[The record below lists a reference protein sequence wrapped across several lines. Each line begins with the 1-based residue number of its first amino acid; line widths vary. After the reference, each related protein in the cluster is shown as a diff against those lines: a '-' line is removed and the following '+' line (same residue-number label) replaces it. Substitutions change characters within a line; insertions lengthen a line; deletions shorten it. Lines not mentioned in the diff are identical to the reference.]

1 MQRSDVN
8 HGGKSLPADLW
19 AHVIESSATEHDVV
33 LAVREYLAQWSP
45 EELARLPAGTR
56 PGKITDGEDI
66 TDLAYRLSR
75 AHLDF
80 SGPPAD
86 TRQLERMMSFMGY
99 AGAQVSRI
107 CAMKPDTSRTQQ

>member
-1 MQRSDVN
+1 MEQGQVN
-8 HGGKSLPADLW
+8 PGAKSLPADLW
-19 AHVIESSATEHDVV
+19 AHVIESSVTEHDVV

-80 SGPPAD
+80 TGSPAD
-86 TRQLERMMSFMGY
+86 IRQLERMMSFMGH

-107 CAMKPDTSRTQQ
+107 CGMRPETARTQQ